1 MAEEQDRKPPTPP
14 QQQPAPPK
22 PQAAEREVPLDTRM
36 LSDAVIELN
45 ISRKNVSIYPPGHLQ
60 ITKSIDRAFEV
71 LMKMFEIRQEM
82 TLGIAKDTLFVGQN
96 YLDQRNPVYKDFALS
111 LNQQG
116 IAAVTFLRGLDRAE
130 LERFHRIITTKQ
142 EEIEALGGIAKV
154 VQNAGIPH
162 IRVMA
167 IDYANFHLTEE
178 KEIFKAQPKPGEKA
192 GDKPGGGVW
201 QDFVSL
207 LSSGTLATAG
217 EGVSLKDASQID
229 PAELAK
235 LLNERKLDSGAAVQ
249 SYDRIISSYVRT
261 SAERKQLTREQTD
274 TIANLNKLMK
284 DLHPDLRKQF
294 LSTAFKSVSE
304 NAASPGAE
312 EVLGGLGDD
321 MIIDM
326 LRQASTEGREI
337 SPTLTGLLG
346 KLASV
351 RDRSASTQPGGGG
364 AAVKGASDAG
374 TAGKRP
380 GVGSVIG
387 TASGTGSGTSAKGK
401 DGAGPEILPEHMAKL
416 FDREQYETYVE
427 KEYDDIL
434 KSVSERAVAMA
445 ATVGDRFP
453 IDEYLT
459 NLDDQHLDFQI
470 GRAVLAFMEENI
482 DEEDYREFSKKLVAI
497 VPDML
502 VSGHFPLLLDTLQT
516 LRWHLSDKKSE
527 GIRAAAAE
535 ALKVFWAPEFIDK
548 SIEAFNSW
556 SKTRGKDAQSFM
568 LALGPVLVPGL
579 LEIYSYDT
587 APGGRRVL
595 FDLLCTFGKDTVN
608 EAVKRL
614 GDPRSF
620 YVRNLL
626 MLIRR
631 AGTPAVIPAVKPLVK
646 HADPKVKLEALA
658 VLLRLRDPEAV
669 GILRQEI
676 SSKDPDVSS
685 AAVFLAG
692 QFRVAEVIDDILG
705 LFKKTI
711 LFETDYAVNEELI
724 RSLGEIGDPRAI
736 PELVKMAKAGWSL
749 YRKSHARMK
758 VTLYE
763 SLGRY
768 PQESIAEL
776 LRIGE
781 GSDDEKIRRLCRKL
795 VERK

>member
-1 MAEEQDRKPPTPP
+1 MAEEQDK
-14 QQQPAPPK
+14 QQPAPPPQK
-22 PQAAEREVPLDTRM
+22 PPKAQAPEQEVPLDTRM

-45 ISRKNVSIYPPGHLQ
+45 ISRKNVSIYPPGHIQ
-60 ITKSIDRAFEV
+60 ITKSIDRAFDV
-71 LMKMFEIRQEM
+71 LLKLFEIRQDM
-82 TLGIAKDTLFVGQN
+82 TLGVAKDTLFVGQN
-96 YLDQRNPVYKDFALS
+96 YLDQRNPVYRDFALS
-111 LNQQG
+111 MNQQG
-116 IAAVTFLRGLDRAE
+116 IAAVTFIRGLDRAE
-130 LERFHRIITTKQ
+130 LERFHRIITARPEDIT
-142 EEIEALGGIAKV
+142 AMGGIAKV
-154 VQNAGIPH
+154 VENAGIPH

-167 IDYANFHLTEE
+167 IDYASFHLTEE
-178 KEIFKAQPKPGEKA
+178 KEIFKAQTKAGEKA
-192 GDKPGGGVW
+192 GAGVW

-207 LSSGTLATAG
+207 LSTGTLATGGA
-217 EGVSLKDASQID
+217 GVSLKDSAQID
-229 PAELAK
+229 PVELAK
-235 LLNERKLDSGAAVQ
+235 LLNERKLDPGAAVQ

-261 SAERKQLTREQTD
+261 SAEKRQLTKEQSE
-274 TIANLNKLMK
+274 TINNLNKLMK
-284 DLHPDLRKQF
+284 DLHPDIRKQF
-294 LSTAFKSVSE
+294 LSTAFKNVSE
-304 NAASPGAE
+304 NADQPGAE

-351 RDRSASTQPGGGG
+351 RDRSASSHPGGT
-364 AAVKGASDAG
+364 AAKGAPGAS
-374 TAGKRP
+374 TADKRP
-380 GVGSVIG
+380 PGGSVVG
-387 TASGTGSGTSAKGK
+387 AASGTGSGTSAAGK
-401 DGAGPEILPEHMAKL
+401 DTGEPEILPEQMAKL
-416 FDREQYETYVE
+416 FDREEYETYVE

-434 KSVSERAVAMA
+434 KNVSERAEAMA
-445 ATVGDRFP
+445 ATAGDRFP
-453 IDEYLT
+453 IDEYVKSLE
-459 NLDDQHLDFQI
+459 DQHLDFQI

-556 SKTRGKDAQSFM
+556 SKTRGKDAQAFM
-568 LALGPVLVPGL
+568 LALGPILVPGL

-614 GDPRSF
+614 EDPRAF

-631 AGTPAVIPAVKPLVK
+631 AGTPAVIPAVKPLMQ
-646 HADPKVKLEALA
+646 HGDPKVRLDALS
-658 VLLRLRDPEAV
+658 VLLRFKDPGAV
-669 GILRQEI
+669 SILRQEI
-676 SSKDPDVSS
+676 RSKDPDVSS

-692 QFRVAEVIDDILG
+692 QHRVAEVIDDILG

-724 RSLGEIGDPRAI
+724 RALGEIGDPRAI
-736 PELVKMAKAGWSL
+736 PDLEKMAKAGWSL
-749 YRKSHARMK
+749 YPKSHDRMK
-758 VTLYE
+758 AVLFE

-768 PQESIAEL
+768 PKEGIAEL

-781 GSDDEKIRRLCRKL
+781 RSGDEQILRTCRKL
-795 VERK
+795 SERKIGKE

>member
-1 MAEEQDRKPPTPP
+1 M
-14 QQQPAPPK
+14 
-22 PQAAEREVPLDTRM
+22 DTRL

-45 ISRKNVSIYPPGHLQ
+45 ISRKNVSIYPPGHMQ

-82 TLGIAKDTLFVGQN
+82 TLGIAKDTLFVGPD

-130 LERFHRIITTKQ
+130 LERFHRIITAKQ

-167 IDYANFHLTEE
+167 IDYASFHLTEE
-178 KEIFKAQPKPGEKA
+178 KEIFKAQSKPGEKP
-192 GDKPGGGVW
+192 GDAPGGGMW
-201 QDFVSL
+201 QNFVSL
-207 LSSGTLATAG
+207 LSTGTLATGG
-217 EGVSLKDASQID
+217 EGVSFKDSAQID

-261 SAERKQLTREQTD
+261 SAERKQLTREQSE
-274 TIANLNKLMK
+274 TISNLNKLMK
-284 DLHPDLRKQF
+284 DLHPDIRKQF
-294 LSTAFKSVSE
+294 LSTAFKNVSE
-304 NAASPGAE
+304 NAASAGAE

-321 MIIDM
+321 MIIEM
-326 LRQASTEGREI
+326 IRQASSEGREI

-351 RDRSASTQPGGGG
+351 RDRPASTQPGSGG
-364 AAVKGASDAG
+364 AAAKGASGAG

-387 TASGTGSGTSAKGK
+387 TATGAGSGSSAEGK

-416 FDREQYETYVE
+416 FDREQYESYVE

-434 KSVSERAVAMA
+434 KNVSDRAESMA
-445 ATVGDRFP
+445 ATARDRFP
-453 IDEYLT
+453 VDDYLRE
-459 NLDDQHLDFQI
+459 LDDQHLDFQI

-502 VSGHFPLLLDTLQT
+502 VSGHFPLLLDMIQT

-527 GIRAAAAE
+527 GIRACAAE
-535 ALKVFWAPEFIDK
+535 ALKVFWEPQFIDQA
-548 SIEAFNSW
+548 IESFNAW
-556 SKTRGKDAQSFM
+556 SRTRGKDSQAFM
-568 LALGPVLVPGL
+568 LALGPILVPGL

-587 APGGRRVL
+587 APGGRRFL
-595 FDLLCTFGKDTVN
+595 FDLLCTFGKDTVT
-608 EAVKRL
+608 EAIKRL
-614 GDPRSF
+614 GDPRAY

-626 MLIRR
+626 MPDTTRGHAGRR
-631 AGTPAVIPAVKPLVK
+631 RG
-646 HADPKVKLEALA
+646 
-658 VLLRLRDPEAV
+658 
-669 GILRQEI
+669 GQ
-676 SSKDPDVSS
+676 
-685 AAVFLAG
+685 AA
-692 QFRVAEVIDDILG
+692 
-705 LFKKTI
+705 
-711 LFETDYAVNEELI
+711 
-724 RSLGEIGDPRAI
+724 
-736 PELVKMAKAGWSL
+736 
-749 YRKSHARMK
+749 
-758 VTLYE
+758 
-763 SLGRY
+763 
-768 PQESIAEL
+768 PQT
-776 LRIGE
+776 
-781 GSDDEKIRRLCRKL
+781 C
-795 VERK
+795 